1 MHRVACDALLA
12 VEDSLRP
19 GKTFGEA
26 FDAHTRVMDAAG
38 YQAHRL
44 NACGYSLGTT
54 FAPNWM
60 DWPMLY
66 HANPVAFAPGMVVF
80 CHMILFNSEAG
91 VAMTLG
97 RTSVVTAEGPEP
109 LSRASLELEIGRATS
124 ELQSLMRISYAVFC
138 LKKKQTQ

>member
-1 MHRVACDALLA
+1 MMRTLPIGAPLALHREMHAVAEDALLA

-19 GKTFGEA
+19 GRTFGEA
-26 FDAHTRVMDAAG
+26 FDAHGRVMDAAG

-66 HANPVAFAPGMVVF
+66 HANPVGIEPGMVIF
-80 CHMILFNSEAG
+80 CHMILFNSDQG

-97 RTSVVTAEGPEP
+97 RTSLVTEDGPEP
-109 LSRASLELEIGRATS
+109 LSKADLALVSR
-124 ELQSLMRISYAVFC
+124 
-138 LKKKQTQ
+138 